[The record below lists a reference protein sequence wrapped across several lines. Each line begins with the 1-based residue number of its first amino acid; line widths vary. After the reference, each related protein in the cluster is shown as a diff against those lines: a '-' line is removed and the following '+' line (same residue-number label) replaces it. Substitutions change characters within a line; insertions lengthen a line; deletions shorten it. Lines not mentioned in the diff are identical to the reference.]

1 MPIIFCFFTR
11 ESNFDWLFPR
21 SFFLLSKLYL
31 ISLGQ
36 YLSIEQHLLYLH
48 VCNVSVYPSICL
60 EHYYISIY
68 PSIYPSIYLSIH
80 LSIYLLILGQ
90 YLPRHMLMPNTRPSI
105 NFLDA
110 AEHLYNRPLPLLLFA
125 IRSLVQGT

>member
-1 MPIIFCFFTR
+1 MHICRTYLLTINRKIFMPIIFCFFTR

-21 SFFLLSKLYL
+21 SFFFLSKLYL

-68 PSIYPSIYLSIH
+68 PSIYLSIH
-80 LSIYLLILGQ
+80 LYNYPSLYL
-90 YLPRHMLMPNTRPSI
+90 SI
-105 NFLDA
+105 NPWSIFTEAYAHAQHASLNKLFRCREA
-110 AEHLYNRPLPLLLFA
+110 PL
-125 IRSLVQGT
+125 